1 MQDALALILQIFL
14 IAAAVG
20 LLAKRL
26 GIHYNI
32 ALVLAG
38 VVVSAS
44 RLLTGLSLN
53 PEIVLQVFLPLLL
66 FEAAIATDV
75 RRLRENL
82 GPVVLLAV
90 PGMLATLFVAGAVLA
105 PTLDLSWPVAL
116 LLGSILAATDTIA
129 VIAGFR
135 KVRAPSRLT
144 TIVENESLFN
154 DGTALVAFTT
164 LVGVVERGRFEPV
177 AGVAELAWV
186 TGAGLTIGWAVGWL
200 ATVVMSRTD
209 DHLMEILLTLVAT
222 YGSSLLAERAHA
234 SPILAVVT
242 AGITVGALGSRVLT
256 PSGKVA
262 IQSFWEFAAFGVNSF
277 VFLLIGLQVQFPAL
291 AARAPAVGWGL
302 VAVTLG
308 RMAAIYPFLALQR
321 LFGEP
326 VPLRW
331 QHMLVWGNLKGSLS
345 MVLALSLPASFPER
359 DLLTAVVFGCAL
371 VTLTVQG
378 LTLARLGKALGL
390 GQAGEGEQQLEEQQG
405 RLLAARAGQA
415 ELDRM
420 QHLGLLPLGVFQRL
434 RATYQG
440 TIARSERQLRDLLI
454 VHSAEAP
461 HLRAL
466 RRHLLTVEKGALRDA
481 VTSGMLSDEVAATLA
496 ADIDRVL
503 ADLGAP
509 ERR

>member
-1 MQDALALILQIFL
+1 MQEASALILQLLL

-20 LLAKRL
+20 LVAKRL

-38 VVVSAS
+38 VAVSAS
-44 RLLTGLSLN
+44 HQLTDLSLN

-66 FEAAIATDV
+66 FEAAISTDV

-82 GPVVLLAV
+82 GPVVLLAG

-105 PTLDLSWPVAL
+105 PALELSWPVAL

-135 KVRAPSRLT
+135 KVRAPGRLT

-154 DGTALVAFTT
+154 DGTALVAFST
-164 LVGVVERGRFEPV
+164 LLGVVERGRFEPA

-200 ATVVMSRTD
+200 ATLVMRRTD
-209 DHLMEILLTLVAT
+209 DHLMEILLTVVAT
-222 YGSSLLAERAHA
+222 YGSSVLAERVHA
-234 SPILAVVT
+234 SPILAVVA
-242 AGITVGALGSRVLT
+242 AGITVGSLGSRVLT
-256 PSGKVA
+256 PTGKVA
-262 IQSFWEFAAFGVNSF
+262 IRSFWEFAAFGVNSF
-277 VFLLIGLQVQFPAL
+277 VFLLIGLQVEFPAL

-302 VAVTLG
+302 LAVLLG

-321 LFGEP
+321 LFGDP

-345 MVLALSLPASFPER
+345 MVLVLSLPTTFPQR

-378 LTLARLGKALGL
+378 LTLTWFGRALGL
-390 GQAGEGEQQLEEQQG
+390 GRAGEAEQQLEEQQG

-461 HLRAL
+461 HLQAI
-466 RRHLLTVEKGALRDA
+466 RRHLLTVEKSALRDA
-481 VTSGMLSDEVAATLA
+481 VNSGMLSDEVAASLA
-496 ADIDRVL
+496 AGIDRAL
-503 ADLGAP
+503 SDLGAS